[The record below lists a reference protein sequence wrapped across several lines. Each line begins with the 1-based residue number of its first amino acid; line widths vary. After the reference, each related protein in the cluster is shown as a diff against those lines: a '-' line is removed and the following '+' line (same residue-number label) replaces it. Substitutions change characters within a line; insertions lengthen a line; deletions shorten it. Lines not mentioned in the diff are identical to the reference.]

1 MIPQQQSDTP
11 PQPIIFWLIW
21 TTILTGLFYIL
32 FFVGG
37 GWPSGNNTASVSSLL
52 LFMILSGA
60 VISTII
66 RWAVLPRI
74 NSIQSVFT
82 TMIIGLALAEGT
94 GILGIFLIGSD
105 FPETQRITFIA
116 SVAAIL
122 QYIPTYA
129 SSTKLAKRSQ

>member
-1 MIPQQQSDTP
+1 
-11 PQPIIFWLIW
+11 
-21 TTILTGLFYIL
+21 
-32 FFVGG
+32 
-37 GWPSGNNTASVSSLL
+37 
-52 LFMILSGA
+52 
-60 VISTII
+60 
-66 RWAVLPRI
+66 
-74 NSIQSVFT
+74 
-82 TMIIGLALAEGT
+82 MIIGLALAEGT